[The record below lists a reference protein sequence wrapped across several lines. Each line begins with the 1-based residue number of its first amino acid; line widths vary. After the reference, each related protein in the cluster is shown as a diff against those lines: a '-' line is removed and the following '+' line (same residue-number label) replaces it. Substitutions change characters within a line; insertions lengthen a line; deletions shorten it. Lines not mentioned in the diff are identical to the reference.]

1 MLQTDLLQRHNVVR
15 QTTFTLENRGV
26 RSLKQDV
33 QFSGLASRVLLP
45 RIAYSRQLRLD
56 TADAITSLSDKPAV
70 NTDAGM
76 NCMTCE
82 METIV
87 VWVEPHN
94 GTRHSN
100 LPSDHV

>member
-1 MLQTDLLQRHNVVR
+1 M
-15 QTTFTLENRGV
+15 
-26 RSLKQDV
+26 
-33 QFSGLASRVLLP
+33 
-45 RIAYSRQLRLD
+45 D

-87 VWVEPHN
+87 VWVELHN
-94 GTRHSN
+94 GTRHGN